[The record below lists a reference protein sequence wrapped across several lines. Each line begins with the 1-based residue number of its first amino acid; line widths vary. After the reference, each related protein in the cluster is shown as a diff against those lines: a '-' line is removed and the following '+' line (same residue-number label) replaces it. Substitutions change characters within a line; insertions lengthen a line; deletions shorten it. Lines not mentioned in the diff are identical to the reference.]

1 MCSDLATSCHIHVQV
16 FCLPMMTLS
25 RDMCEL
31 AEQRMLLWRTGLP
44 SITVACALV
53 VDMSEASPFKAAP
66 CIIYLTY
73 GARSVGTML
82 QHSSAHAAI
91 ADSFE

>member
-1 MCSDLATSCHIHVQV
+1 MHVCEQCIALHIH
-16 FCLPMMTLS
+16 
-25 RDMCEL
+25 MCEL
-31 AEQRMLLWRTGLP
+31 AEQRVLLWCTGLP
-44 SITVACALV
+44 SITVACALG
-53 VDMSEASPFKAAP
+53 VDMSEASPFEAAP

-82 QHSSAHAAI
+82 QHSHAHAAI